1 MRAFIWM
8 NGRMLPWDRAQ
19 VHILPHALHYK
30 PVCFEGLRAYEAGGN
45 AVMFCGL
52 AHFERRD

>member
-1 MRAFIWM
+1 
-8 NGRMLPWDRAQ
+8 MLPWDRAQ
-19 VHILPHALHYK
+19 VHILPHALRYE

-45 AVMFCGL
+45 AVIFCGP